1 MGIIYNRIDLQ
12 SHRLMQ
18 KEPKPFGYNVKH
30 CIGLKEKGFLAFL
43 FCFFVLL
50 IMKVKFDLLK
60 KTAVKVPKIK
70 GVGAKSSAL
79 SSPGIK
85 ENISQYKAKYC
96 NNLIDHY

>member
-1 MGIIYNRIDLQ
+1 
-12 SHRLMQ
+12 
-18 KEPKPFGYNVKH
+18 
-30 CIGLKEKGFLAFL
+30 
-43 FCFFVLL
+43 
-50 IMKVKFDLLK
+50 MKVKFDLLK

-70 GVGAKSSAL
+70 GVGAKSSAS